1 MALENVTA
9 AIGRGLI
16 AGFCGTAAMTLS
28 QQIEMKLSGR
38 EPSTGPG
45 DMVASLLGVEPK
57 GQREK
62 ETFSNLVH
70 WTWGTLW
77 GLPRGLIS
85 LRGAKGGKATLMH
98 AFIILGVDFWIL
110 HKFGM
115 RPPPWRWARKEL
127 AVEVLHKSV
136 LALAAG
142 LVYDTLEHNSPL

>member
-9 AIGRGLI
+9 AIGQGLI

-28 QQIEMKLSGR
+28 QQIEMKLTGR

-57 GQREK
+57 GQSER

-85 LRGAKGGKATLMH
+85 LTGAKGGKATLMH
-98 AFIILGVDFWIL
+98 AFIVLVGDFWIL
-110 HKFGM
+110 HTLAK
-115 RPPPWRWARKEL
+115 RPPPWRWPGEEL
-127 AVEVLHKSV
+127 ATEVLHKSV